1 MRNAVLSRG
10 MIILALAGMVSFAS
24 SAQEKAKSGK
34 KMPSQEEM
42 MKRWQ
47 ESMTPGDAHKKLE
60 AFVGSWDA
68 EVKTFMNG
76 PGSEPAVSKGTSEQM
91 MSLGGRFLQ
100 QTYTGEM
107 MGQPMNG
114 VGYTGYDNFKK
125 KYVSFWIDNMTTAMS
140 HMEGSIDKEGKTLT
154 MWGTMDEPM
163 TGEKGKRVKYVTHV
177 IDKDKH
183 VFEVYDVATWGEKRP
198 VMVITYTRKTS

>member
-1 MRNAVLSRG
+1 MRNSLLCRG
-10 MIILALAGMVSFAS
+10 VIILALAGIVSFAS
-24 SAQEKAKSGK
+24 PAQEKAKDGK

-60 AFVGSWDA
+60 VFVGSWDA
-68 EVKTFMNG
+68 EVKTWMSG
-76 PGSEPAVSKGTSEQM
+76 PGTEPAVSKGTSEQT

-125 KYVSFWIDNMTTAMS
+125 KYISFWIDNMSTAMS
-140 HMEGSIDKEGKTLT
+140 HLEGSIDKDGKVIT

-163 TGEKGKRVKYVTHV
+163 TGEKGKKVKYVTRV
-177 IDKDKH
+177 IDNDKH
-183 VFEVYDVATWGEKRP
+183 LFEVYDVTSWGEKTP
-198 VMVITYTRKTS
+198 VMVIAYTRKKS